1 MFKVALIRR
10 PTMLHILQDVRFGL
24 RMLFRSRGLTFVAI
38 LALALGIGANT
49 ALFSVVNAVLMRP
62 LPYPAAQE
70 LVWFWES
77 QPHLSEAP
85 FSGADFLDFQSQNS
99 SFSQVAAVHRLSFN
113 LTGVGTAER
122 IPAMVAST
130 PVFTLL
136 GVQPILGRTFLPAE
150 GTFGAPRTAVLTY
163 GFWQSH
169 FGGDRSIIGKTIAI
183 DNQSVQIVGVLPASF
198 RYGRD
203 IQLWVNP
210 VNVVPEIFSAF
221 ADWERKLSTDRENHY
236 LNIIGRLKPGVPL
249 SQAQADISGI
259 MDRIHQQHAESI
271 GHTVQLIP
279 FSELFTGPVRQTLL
293 VLLGVVGLVLLIA
306 CANVANL
313 LLARSVGRRR
323 EIAVR
328 SALGAGR
335 FRIVTQLLTESALL
349 SLSGGVLGLALAA
362 VLIHFLVVASPRDL
376 PRVQEVSVDL
386 RVLGFTLA
394 VSLLTG
400 LLFGLAPALAAGRQ
414 SLGEFLKEGSRG
426 STSGVA
432 HNRLRNLLVIGE
444 VALSLVLL
452 VASGLLIRSFVQILQ
467 VKPGFNPDHMIT
479 MWMNFTSVRNAENAR
494 STQLLDQLLPRV
506 AALPGVEGVAI
517 SNDLPLEGD
526 DTTTGIAAV
535 EGRPPF
541 ERAQR
546 PFVGVHTINSG
557 YFHSM
562 GIPLL
567 RGRELAASD
576 TAKSNPVVVINQKL
590 AHSIWPGQD
599 PLGRHITILGD
610 KQLEVVG
617 IVGNV
622 LHNGLSEP
630 VQAESYLPFAQ
641 YPSSYVGLAIRS
653 KGDQAALFS
662 VVRNIVAELDPELPV
677 HNMRAME
684 QVVAETLAT
693 RRLTLWLVGAFGA
706 LALVLS
712 FVGIYGVMSY
722 AVTERVHEIGVRTAL
737 GAGRRDIFRLF
748 IGSGMR
754 LAGIGLVLGAAA
766 AFLATRAMTGL
777 LFGVS
782 ASDPVTYLVIASLL
796 ALAAFAACY
805 VPARRALAVDPIVA
819 LRYE

>member
-1 MFKVALIRR
+1 
-10 PTMLHILQDVRFGL
+10 MLHILQDVRFGL
-24 RMLFRSRGLTFVAI
+24 RMLFRSRGLTFVAVF
-38 LALALGIGANT
+38 ALALGIGANT
-49 ALFSVVNAVLMRP
+49 AIFSVVNAVLMRP
-62 LPYPAAQE
+62 LPYPAPQE

-99 SFSQVAAVHRLSFN
+99 SFSQLAAVHRLSFN
-113 LTGVGTAER
+113 LTGVGPAER
-122 IPAMVAST
+122 IPAIVAST

-136 GVQPILGRTFLPAE
+136 GVQPILGRTFLTSE
-150 GTFGAPRTAVLTY
+150 GTFGAPRVAVITY

-169 FGGDRSIIGKTIAI
+169 FVGDRAIIGRTIAL
-183 DNQSVQIVGVLPASF
+183 DNRSVQIVGVLPASF

-210 VNVVPEIFSAF
+210 VNIVPEIFSAS

-236 LNIIGRLKPGVPL
+236 LNIIGRLKPGAPL
-249 SQAQADISGI
+249 SQAQADISSI
-259 MDRIHQQHAESI
+259 MDRIRQQHTEAT
-271 GHTVQLIP
+271 GHAVQLIP

-349 SLSGGVLGLALAA
+349 SLAGGALGLALAG
-362 VLIHFLVVASPRDL
+362 VLVHFLVAASPRDL
-376 PRVQEVSVDL
+376 PRVQEVSLDL

-394 VSLLTG
+394 ASLLTG

-414 SLGEFLKEGSRG
+414 AVGEFLKEGSRG

-452 VASGLLIRSFVQILQ
+452 VASGLLVRSFVQILQ

-479 MWMNFTSVRNAENAR
+479 MWMNFTSVRYSDNAR

-506 AALPGVEGVAI
+506 AALPGVEGVAV
-517 SNDLPLEGD
+517 SNDIPLEGD
-526 DTTTGIAAV
+526 DTTTGIAAA

-546 PFVGVHTINSG
+546 PLVGVHFVNSG

-567 RGRELAASD
+567 RGRELAAND
-576 TAKSNPVVVINQKL
+576 TVKSNPVVVINQKI
-590 AHSIWPGQD
+590 AEDIWPGQD

-610 KQLEVVG
+610 KELEVVG

-641 YPSSYVGLAIRS
+641 NPSSYVGLAIRS
-653 KGDQAALFS
+653 RGDRAALFAA
-662 VVRNIVAELDPELPV
+662 VRNIVAELDPELPV
-677 HNMRAME
+677 HDMRPMA

-737 GAGRRDIFRLF
+737 GAQRRDIFGLF
-748 IGSGMR
+748 IGGGMR

-766 AFLATRAMTGL
+766 AFLATRAMSSL

-782 ASDPVTYLVIASLL
+782 ASDPVTYVVIAALL

>member
-1 MFKVALIRR
+1 
-10 PTMLHILQDVRFGL
+10 MLHIFQDVRFGL
-24 RMLFRSRGLTFVAI
+24 RMLFRSRGLTFIAI

-49 ALFSVVNAVLMRP
+49 AIFSVVNAVLMRP
-62 LPYPAAQE
+62 LPYPASTE

-77 QPHLSEAP
+77 QPNLTKAP
-85 FSGADFLDFQSQNS
+85 FSAADFLDFQSQNT
-99 SFSQVAAVHRLSFN
+99 SFSQIAAVHRLSFN
-113 LTGVGTAER
+113 LTGVGPAER

-130 PVFTLL
+130 SVFTTL
-136 GVQPILGRTFLPAE
+136 GVQPVLGRTFLPSE
-150 GTFGAPRTAVLTY
+150 GAFGSPRVAVLGY

-169 FGGDRSIIGKTIAI
+169 FGGDRALIGKTITL

-203 IQLWVNP
+203 IQVWVNP
-210 VNVVPEIFSAF
+210 VNIVPEIFSAF

-236 LNIIGRLKPGVPL
+236 LNVIGRLKPGVPL

-259 MDRIHQQHAESI
+259 MDRIRQQHSEAS

-362 VLIHFLVVASPRDL
+362 VPVHFLVAASPLDL

-386 RVLGFTLA
+386 RVLGFTLG

-400 LLFGLAPALAAGRQ
+400 LLFGLAPSLAAGRQ
-414 SLGEFLKEGSRG
+414 SLGEFLKEGGRG

-432 HNRLRNLLVIGE
+432 DNRLRNLLVISE

-452 VASGLLIRSFVQILQ
+452 VASGLLVRSFVQLVH
-467 VKPGFNPDHMIT
+467 VKPGFSSDHMIT
-479 MWMNFTSVRNAENAR
+479 MWMNFTSVRYSETAH

-526 DTTTGIAAV
+526 DTTTGIAAA

-541 ERAQR
+541 ERARR
-546 PFVGVHTINSG
+546 PLVGVHIVNSG

-567 RGRELAASD
+567 RGRELAPSD
-576 TAKSNPVVVINQKL
+576 TAKSNPVVVVNQKL
-590 AHSIWPGQD
+590 VEDIWPGLD

-630 VQAESYLPFAQ
+630 VQAESYMAFSQ
-641 YPSSYVGLAIRS
+641 NPSSYVGLAIRS
-653 KGDQAALFS
+653 RGDQAALFS
-662 VVRNIVAELDPELPV
+662 AVRSIVVELDPELPV
-677 HNMRAME
+677 HDMRPME

-737 GAGRRDIFRLF
+737 GAQRRDIFQLF

-754 LAGIGLVLGAAA
+754 LAAIGLAFGTAAA
-766 AFLATRAMTGL
+766 LVATRAMTSL

-782 ASDPVTYLVIASLL
+782 TSDPVTYLAIAALL
-796 ALAAFAACY
+796 ALASFAACY
-805 VPARRALAVDPIVA
+805 VPARRALSVDPIVA
-819 LRYE
+819 LRCE

>member
-1 MFKVALIRR
+1 
-10 PTMLHILQDVRFGL
+10 MLHILQDVRFGL
-24 RMLFRSRGLTFVAI
+24 RMLFHSRGLTFVAI
-38 LALALGIGANT
+38 VALALGIGANT
-49 ALFSVVNAVLMRP
+49 AIFSVVNAVLVRP
-62 LPYPAAQE
+62 LPYPEPNE

-85 FSGADFLDFQSQNS
+85 FSAADFLDFQSQNS
-99 SFSQVAAVHRLSFN
+99 SFSEVAAIHRLSFN
-113 LTGVGTAER
+113 LTGLGPAER

-130 PVFTLL
+130 PVFSLL
-136 GVQPILGRTFLPAE
+136 GVQPILGRAFLPAE
-150 GTFGAPRTAVLTY
+150 GTFGAPRVALLTY

-169 FGGDRSIIGKTIAI
+169 FGGDRAAVGKTITL
-183 DNQSVQIVGVLPASF
+183 DNQSVQIIGVLPPSF
-198 RYGRD
+198 RYGND

-210 VNVVPEIFSAF
+210 VNIVPEIFSAF

-259 MDRIHQQHAESI
+259 MDRIRQQHSEAT
-271 GHTVQLIP
+271 GHAAQLIP

-293 VLLGVVGLVLLIA
+293 VLLGVVALVLLIA

-335 FRIVTQLLTESALL
+335 FRIVSQLLTESTLL
-349 SLSGGVLGLALAA
+349 SLSGGALGLALAA
-362 VLIHFLVVASPRDL
+362 VLLHFLVAASPRDL
-376 PRVQEVSVDL
+376 PRVQEVSLDL
-386 RVLGFTLA
+386 RVLGFTLS

-400 LLFGLAPALAAGRQ
+400 LVFGLAPSLAAGRQ

-426 STSGVA
+426 STGGVA
-432 HNRLRNLLVIGE
+432 HNRLRSLLVVGE
-444 VALSLVLL
+444 VALSIVLL
-452 VASGLLIRSFVQILQ
+452 VASGLLIRSFVEILH
-467 VKPGFNPDHMIT
+467 VKPGFNSDHIIT
-479 MWMNFTSVRNAENAR
+479 MWMNFTSVRYSENVR
-494 STQLLDQLLPRV
+494 STQLLDQLLPRIAV
-506 AALPGVEGVAI
+506 LPGVEGVAI

-526 DTTTGIAAV
+526 DTTTGIAAA

-546 PFVGVHTINSG
+546 PIVGVHTVSPS
-557 YFHSM
+557 YFRSM

-567 RGRELAASD
+567 RGRELAVSD
-576 TAKSNPVVVINQKL
+576 TAKSNPVVIINQKL
-590 AHSIWPGQD
+590 AEDTWPRQD

-630 VQAESYLPFAQ
+630 VQAESYMAFSQ
-641 YPSSYVGLAIRS
+641 NPSSYVGLAIRS
-653 KGDQAALFS
+653 RGDHGALFS
-662 VVRNIVAELDPELPV
+662 AVRSIVAELDPELPV
-677 HNMRAME
+677 HDMRPME
-684 QVVAETLAT
+684 RVVAETLAT

-712 FVGIYGVMSY
+712 SVGIYGVMSY
-722 AVTERVHEIGVRTAL
+722 AVTERAHEIGVRTAL
-737 GAGRRDIFRLF
+737 GAQREDIFRLF
-748 IGSGMR
+748 VGSGMR
-754 LAGIGLVLGAAA
+754 LAGIGLVIGAAA
-766 AFLATRAMTGL
+766 AFLAARTMTSL

-782 ASDPVTYLVIASLL
+782 ASDPVTYLVIATLL

-819 LRYE
+819 LRCD

>member
-1 MFKVALIRR
+1 
-10 PTMLHILQDVRFGL
+10 MLHILQDVRFGL
-24 RMLFRSRGLTFVAI
+24 RMLFHSRGLTFVAI
-38 LALALGIGANT
+38 VALALGIGANT
-49 ALFSVVNAVLMRP
+49 AIFSVVNAVLVRP
-62 LPYPAAQE
+62 LPYPEPNE

-85 FSGADFLDFQSQNS
+85 FSAADFLDFQSQNS
-99 SFSQVAAVHRLSFN
+99 SFSEVAAVHRLSFN
-113 LTGVGTAER
+113 LTGLGPAER

-130 PVFTLL
+130 PVFSLL
-136 GVQPILGRTFLPAE
+136 GVQPILGRAFLPAE
-150 GTFGAPRTAVLTY
+150 GTFGAPRVALLTY

-169 FGGDRSIIGKTIAI
+169 FGGDRAAVGKTITL
-183 DNQSVQIVGVLPASF
+183 DNQSVQIIGVLPASF
-198 RYGRD
+198 RYGNG

-210 VNVVPEIFSAF
+210 VNIVPEIFSAF

-259 MDRIHQQHAESI
+259 MDRIRQQHSEAT
-271 GHTVQLIP
+271 GHAAQLIP

-293 VLLGVVGLVLLIA
+293 VLLGVVALVLLIA

-335 FRIVTQLLTESALL
+335 FRIVSQLLTESTLL
-349 SLSGGVLGLALAA
+349 SLSGGALGLALAA
-362 VLIHFLVVASPRDL
+362 VLLHFLVAASPRDL
-376 PRVQEVSVDL
+376 PRVQEVSLDL
-386 RVLGFTLA
+386 RVLGFTLS

-400 LLFGLAPALAAGRQ
+400 LVFGLAPSLAAGRQ

-426 STSGVA
+426 STGGVA
-432 HNRLRNLLVIGE
+432 HNRLRSLLVVGE
-444 VALSLVLL
+444 VALSIVLL
-452 VASGLLIRSFVQILQ
+452 VASGLLIRSFVEILH
-467 VKPGFNPDHMIT
+467 VKPGFNSDHIIT
-479 MWMNFTSVRNAENAR
+479 MWMNFTSVRYSENVR
-494 STQLLDQLLPRV
+494 STQLLDQLLPRI

-526 DTTTGIAAV
+526 DTTTGIAAA

-546 PFVGVHTINSG
+546 PIVGVHTVSPS
-557 YFHSM
+557 YFRSM

-567 RGRELAASD
+567 RGRELAVSD
-576 TAKSNPVVVINQKL
+576 TAKSNPVVIINQKL
-590 AHSIWPGQD
+590 AEDTWPRQD

-630 VQAESYLPFAQ
+630 VQAESYMAFSQ
-641 YPSSYVGLAIRS
+641 NPSSYVGLAIRS
-653 KGDQAALFS
+653 RGDHGALFS
-662 VVRNIVAELDPELPV
+662 AVRSIVAELDPELPV
-677 HNMRAME
+677 HDMRPME
-684 QVVAETLAT
+684 RVVAETLAT

-706 LALVLS
+706 LALMLS
-712 FVGIYGVMSY
+712 SVGIYGVMSY
-722 AVTERVHEIGVRTAL
+722 AVTERAHEIGVRTAL
-737 GAGRRDIFRLF
+737 GAQREDIFRLF
-748 IGSGMR
+748 VGSGMR
-754 LAGIGLVLGAAA
+754 LAGIGLVIGAAA
-766 AFLATRAMTGL
+766 AFLAARTMTSL

-782 ASDPVTYLVIASLL
+782 ASDPVTYLVIATLL

-819 LRYE
+819 LRCD